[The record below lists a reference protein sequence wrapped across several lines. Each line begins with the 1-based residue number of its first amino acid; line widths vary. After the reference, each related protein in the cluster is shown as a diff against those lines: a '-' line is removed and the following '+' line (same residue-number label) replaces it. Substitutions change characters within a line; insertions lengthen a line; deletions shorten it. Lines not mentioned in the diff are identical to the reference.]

1 MDDFPSNSHREKEEK
16 VTPKTS
22 ATPQKKVQRITTSEP
37 KRRKKPLGTRFKE
50 TFFGGENARG
60 VFGYVLGEVLVPA
73 AKDMV
78 ADATTQAVE
87 RAVFGEVRRGTRGW
101 RPGNSGAPIGH
112 VRYDGYSR
120 SPART
125 APWQSSPQ
133 QREVSRRARSTHD
146 FDEIILDSR
155 GEAEQ
160 VLDTLHDIVEQYS
173 QAAVADLYEMVG
185 ISAAYTDQK
194 YGWTNLQGA
203 SVQHIRGGQ
212 YLLNLPKPEPLE

>member
-1 MDDFPSNSHREKEEK
+1 MDDFPSNSHRDKETK
-16 VTPKTS
+16 VSPKTG
-22 ATPQKKVQRITTSEP
+22 AVPPKKVARITTSEP

-50 TFFGGENARG
+50 TFFGGDNVRG
-60 VFGYVLGEVLVPA
+60 VFGYVFGEVVVPM

-87 RAVFGEVRRGTRGW
+87 RAVFGETRRGPRGW
-101 RPGNSGAPIGH
+101 NRGPSSAVGH
-112 VRYDGYSR
+112 VRYDGMAR
-120 SPART
+120 QPART
-125 APWQSSPQ
+125 APWQGQS

-146 FDEIILDSR
+146 FDEIILESR

-160 VLDTLHDIVEQYS
+160 VLDTLYEIISQYN

-185 ISAAYTDQK
+185 ITAMYTDQK

-212 YLLNLPKPEPLE
+212 FLLNLPKPEPLD